1 MSEVPG
7 SVQRSCHDHDT
18 VTRNRRKYMAQ
29 KLKPFITA
37 EQIRERV
44 TALGKDITASY
55 DDDAPLICVCVLKG
69 AFLFY
74 SDLIR
79 AIDREIE
86 VDFVRLASYG
96 AATSRGEDIV
106 FSKDMEVS
114 IDGKHV
120 LIVEDIVDSGNSM
133 DFLLHVLKK
142 RNPKSLKICALVD
155 KHERREIDIT
165 VDFPGFNIP
174 EGFIVGYGLDYA
186 ERYRELDAIYE
197 LVTDT
202 GE

>member
-1 MSEVPG
+1 
-7 SVQRSCHDHDT
+7 
-18 VTRNRRKYMAQ
+18 MAH

-37 EQIRERV
+37 EEIRDRV
-44 TALGKDITASY
+44 REVGQEISRSY

-69 AFLFY
+69 AFLFF

-79 AIDREIE
+79 NIDREIE

-96 AATSRGEDIV
+96 TATARGEDIV
-106 FSKDMEVS
+106 FSKDMEVPV
-114 IDGKHV
+114 DGKHV
-120 LIVEDIVDSGNSM
+120 LIVEDIVDTGHSM

-142 RNPKSLKICALVD
+142 RNPKSLKICALID
-155 KHERREIDIT
+155 KHERREIDIE
-165 VDFPGFNIP
+165 VDFPGFDIP
-174 EGFIVGYGLDYA
+174 SGFIVGYGLDYA

-197 LVTDT
+197 LATDS

>member
-1 MSEVPG
+1 MAHKLTPFISAEEI
-7 SVQRSCHDHDT
+7 
-18 VTRNRRKYMAQ
+18 RNRVNEMGGEIARA
-29 KLKPFITA
+29 
-37 EQIRERV
+37 
-44 TALGKDITASY
+44 Y

-69 AFLFY
+69 AFLFF

-79 AIDREIE
+79 SIDREVQ

-96 AATSRGEDIV
+96 AATARGEDIV

-114 IDGKHV
+114 VDGKHV
-120 LIVEDIVDSGNSM
+120 LIIEDIVDTGHSM

-142 RNPKSLKICALVD
+142 RNPKSLKICALID
-155 KHERREIDIT
+155 KHERREIDVT
-165 VDFPGFNIP
+165 VDFPGFDIP
-174 EGFIVGYGLDYA
+174 SGFIVGYGLDYA

-197 LVTDT
+197 LATDS